1 MKVRRV
7 RIRSAILAGTALLAT
22 VSLAAV
28 PALAASNLVT
38 NPSGV
43 GGKVTGWVAPSG
55 WGPLTGVQVHGTWW
69 FHWVSDNVQSHAPG
83 PGSAWYSY
91 TMANLSPGQTISCG
105 FKAMGSGT
113 IAEDIWTGNNGGDH
127 LTAPVPLSS
136 TPKVFTETEK
146 VGAKPWPGP
155 PQVQVRYQNQTGN
168 LNIYFTD
175 VTCVLGSSVTLVADT
190 TAAAATAGGGRTTAT
205 TTKATKPAASL
216 PKTGGGILPLIGGW
230 VAVAGGL
237 RLLPRRRGRR

>member
-1 MKVRRV
+1 MKVRGLRMG
-7 RIRSAILAGTALLAT
+7 SAVLAGTALCAT
-22 VSLAAV
+22 L
-28 PALAASNLVT
+28 ALAAAPAWAAGNLVT

-43 GGKVTGWVAPSG
+43 GGTVTGWTAPGG

-69 FHWVSDNVQSHAPG
+69 FHWVSDNVQSHTPG

-127 LTAPVPLSS
+127 LTAPVALSS
-136 TPKVFTETEK
+136 TPTVFTETEK

-175 VTCVLGSSVTLVADT
+175 VTCVLGSSVTLAADS
-190 TAAAATAGGGRTTAT
+190 TAAAAGAGGGKTAAA
-205 TTKATKPAASL
+205 TTKASKPAAGL
-216 PKTGGGILPLIGGW
+216 PKTGSGILPLIGGLA
-230 VAVAGGL
+230 AVAAGL
-237 RLLPRRRGRR
+237 GLLPRRRTAR